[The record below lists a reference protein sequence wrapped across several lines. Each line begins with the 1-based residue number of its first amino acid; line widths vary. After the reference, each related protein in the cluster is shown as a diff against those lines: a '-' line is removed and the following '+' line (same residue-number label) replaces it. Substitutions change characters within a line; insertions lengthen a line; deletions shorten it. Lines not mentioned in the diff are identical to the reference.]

1 MANHHFFMDK
11 YGQINYNG
19 ETNKRIGLILDLPHD
34 LAGLDLDASGSDP
47 LDTVD
52 EKTSRSW

>member
-1 MANHHFFMDK
+1 MDK
-11 YGQINYNG
+11 HGQINYNG

-47 LDTVD
+47 LGTPLTKKHREVG
-52 EKTSRSW
+52 KH